1 MRPTLTP
8 TEREYK
14 MYLRE
19 SPATTEQLM
28 EHFDSKKR
36 AVYQLLYSLQ
46 LKRVVYS
53 AKCDGVTLWHAANN
67 HRSVKPS
74 PLTEHR
80 RRRLEFLCEPHT
92 TREFMKRF
100 RCSYGTA
107 IWNIRTLRIMGYAQQ
122 DRKLWCVTYEGLKV
136 LDGDE

>member
-1 MRPTLTP
+1 MKQPLTP

-14 MYLRE
+14 TYLRE
-19 SPATTEQLM
+19 SPATTENLM
-28 EHFDSKKR
+28 EHFSSHKR
-36 AVYQLLYSLQ
+36 AVYQILYSLQ
-46 LKRVVYS
+46 LKRAVKS
-53 AKCDGVTLWHAANN
+53 TKDDGVTLWHAVNN
-67 HRSVKPS
+67 RLSVPPL

-100 RCSYGTA
+100 RCSYSTG
-107 IWNIRTLRIMGYAQQ
+107 IWNIRTLRIMGYIEQ
-122 DRKLWCVTYEGLKV
+122 DGKFWCVNYDGIKA